1 MLTQLIT
8 KLITGEA
15 GIFVEKMKRLA
26 VLYAL
31 MAVCALFMLGFLMNA
46 LFVWL
51 ASHFGAFGTSLGFA
65 LFFLVL
71 VIAVYVMI
79 SAAGRPPANRA
90 DDRLQRDIASIAS
103 VAALSNAPLL
113 FSSVRRRKS
122 LLLVPVA
129 GGFLFAVWR
138 LITATRRRRD

>member
-15 GIFVEKMKRLA
+15 GIFVAKMKRLV

-31 MAVCALFMLGFLMNA
+31 MGFFALCMAGFLMNA
-46 LFVWL
+46 LFVWM
-51 ASHFGAFGTSLGFA
+51 AARYGAFATSLGFA
-65 LFFLVL
+65 LVFLVL
-71 VIAVYVMI
+71 IVAVYVM
-79 SAAGRPPANRA
+79 AVVAGRPPSNRA

-129 GGFLFAVWR
+129 GGALFAVWR
-138 LITATRRRRD
+138 MISATRRHRD